1 MKFNPQ
7 IHHRRSIRLKGHD
20 YSQARGYFVTIA
32 TQGRVSFFGEVWDGE
47 MRLNPPGQM
56 VERWWVELAHKFP
69 TVGLGEYAIM
79 PNHFHG
85 VIIIHPEN
93 EGAHAGAPVRNEA
106 RGIVGADLC
115 VGPVARADPTPR
127 ADADVSV
134 DPAAEQGAHTGA
146 PVRNEAGDI
155 VGVDLCVD
163 PISCI
168 DPGTPAAEQGAHTEA
183 QGAHTE
189 AQGAHTEAQGAH
201 IEAQGAHIGAP
212 VRGCEVPLSTIVQWF
227 KTMTTNEYIRSVKQL
242 GWEPFAGKLWQH
254 NYYEHIIRNE
264 ADLRRIEEY
273 IRNNPRRWT
282 EDQLHPQAAPNKF
295 NQDR

>member
-1 MKFNPQ
+1 MST
-7 IHHRRSIRLKGHD
+7 HHRRSIRLPGYD
-20 YSQARGYFVTIA
+20 YTQAGGYFVTIA
-32 TQGRVSFFGEVWDGE
+32 TQGRACFFGEVWDGE

-93 EGAHAGAPVRNEA
+93 EGAHAGAPVRNGA

-127 ADADVSV
+127 ADADVNV

-146 PVRNEAGDI
+146 PVRNGARGI
-155 VGVDLCVD
+155 VGADLCV
-163 PISCI
+163 
-168 DPGTPAAEQGAHTEA
+168 GPAA
-183 QGAHTE
+183 
-189 AQGAHTEAQGAH
+189 
-201 IEAQGAHIGAP
+201 
-212 VRGCEVPLSTIVQWF
+212 R
-227 KTMTTNEYIRSVKQL
+227 
-242 GWEPFAGKLWQH
+242 
-254 NYYEHIIRNE
+254 
-264 ADLRRIEEY
+264 ADADMQRIEEY